1 MAPMLTLADIER
13 NPNTI
18 TEVVTLPDGL
28 RIILRAL
35 RPDDAPLLGA
45 FFIGLPEDTRSRFAP
60 HPFTMEEAE
69 KLCSQ
74 INCRQTIRIVGVI
87 DSDGEPRIIA
97 YFIFMPGFGEHEQKR
112 YHERGMPLA
121 PATDCSVA
129 PCLADDF
136 QNRGLGSVLMGKVL
150 LIAKRLGY
158 KRALLIGGVIATNL
172 RAVHFYSKLGFRRVG
187 TFSTGIENYDMIMD
201 L

>member
-1 MAPMLTLADIER
+1 
-13 NPNTI
+13 
-18 TEVVTLPDGL
+18 
-28 RIILRAL
+28 
-35 RPDDAPLLGA
+35 
-45 FFIGLPEDTRSRFAP
+45 
-60 HPFTMEEAE
+60 
-69 KLCSQ
+69 
-74 INCRQTIRIVGVI
+74 
-87 DSDGEPRIIA
+87 PRIIA

-136 QNRGLGSVLMGKVL
+136 QNRGLGSALMGKVL

-172 RAVHFYSKLGFRRVG
+172 RAVHFYTKLGFRQVG

-201 L
+201 LAGMGEPPRSRRGLILLSVVLGAAILIVVLDHLLALPGQTDRLDTHG